1 MAGNKYLKLGS
12 SGFPQ
17 EQASLQ
23 TSSGAGDAGSI
34 VALNSSGLIDDT
46 MLSIQA
52 ASQSMTAGE
61 SLSAG
66 DFVYINTAD
75 SNKIYKADAD
85 AVAKKAIGYVKSAAT
100 TGNPV
105 TVYFEGINSNL
116 TSLTVGSDYFLSA
129 TAGGVTTTPP
139 SSSAQ
144 IVQYLGTAVTTTAI
158 PFKFSP
164 PIVVA

>member
-1 MAGNKYLKLGS
+1 MAGNKYLKKGS
-12 SGFPQ
+12 SGFPE
-17 EQASLQ
+17 EQAALQ
-23 TSSGAGDAGSI
+23 TSAGAGDAGSI

-61 SLSAG
+61 TLAAG

-75 SNKIYKADAD
+75 ANKIYKADAN
-85 AVAKKAIGYVKSAAT
+85 AVAKKAIGYVKASAT
-100 TGNPV
+100 TGAAC

-116 TSLTVGSDYFLSA
+116 TSLTVGSDYFLSG
-129 TAGGVTTTPP
+129 TAGSVTSTLP
-139 SSSAQ
+139 SGAGD
-144 IVQYLGTAVTTTAI
+144 IVQYIGTAITTTAI

-164 PIVVA
+164 PIIVA